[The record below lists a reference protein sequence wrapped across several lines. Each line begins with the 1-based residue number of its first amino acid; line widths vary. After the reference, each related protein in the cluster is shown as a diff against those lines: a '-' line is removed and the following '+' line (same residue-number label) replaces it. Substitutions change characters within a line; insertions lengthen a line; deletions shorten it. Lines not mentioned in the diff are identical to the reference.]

1 MKLFKIVYEMS
12 ILLIFGM
19 YFQAIKSFFLV
30 IQKNVTSECSLVINY
45 NIYDNKRSE
54 LPPF

>member
-1 MKLFKIVYEMS
+1 MS

-54 LPPF
+54 LPPY